1 LFPQVT
7 ALSKAPAFFI
17 LAGGSSALFFYDKGI
32 SPLLSPLIAMIIT
45 AGIIFLSTRMTVPR
59 FWGFTVAIVLL
70 SFLFSSLWLYRIEKP
85 QVCEKNVF
93 SSATVLYERSWG
105 SKRAVLLEAQG
116 RKYISKISPVYAL
129 KEGSR
134 LRIRGYVLPL
144 SDKRKENGFR
154 EDLFWKAKGVE
165 GELILQKISAIPS
178 SSINIHSW
186 RTWLRQK
193 ILTSIPQNTRGYILA
208 SWLGIKDPDLVDSH
222 SDSGTVHLLAVSGF
236 HVAILASGLFLLFR
250 SFMFRDLLISL
261 CLWLYVAL
269 TGFSPSASRA
279 ALMLQ
284 LVLLSRLLGRPVTPV
299 NSVSVAG
306 IILLL
311 INPYLFW
318 SLGWRL
324 SMAASLTIS
333 ALVEMDIS
341 QWIRCL
347 VLSPAVWMSTAG
359 LTASSFGEVPLAGLV
374 TNLVAIPVF
383 GFLFPVASVLSFIR
397 LTGVPFSDKLM
408 FLSEVPFDLWKWV
421 SRWFCDFFPFSL
433 SSSVA
438 LSIASSLAFFAVLF
452 KGMGYTFSR
461 AMVSSLLVTF
471 FLSFFSCYIVV

>member
-1 LFPQVT
+1 MT

-17 LAGGSSALFFYDKGI
+17 LAGASSALFFYDKGI
-32 SPLLSPLIAMIIT
+32 SPLLSPFVAMIIT
-45 AGIIFLSTRMTVPR
+45 AGIIFLSTRRTVPR

-70 SFLFSSLWLYRIEKP
+70 TFLFSSLWIFRIEKP
-85 QVCEKNVF
+85 QDLEKNV
-93 SSATVLYERSWG
+93 SSYATVLYERSWG
-105 SKRAVLLEAQG
+105 SKRAVLFEVQG

-134 LRIRGYVLPL
+134 LKIKGYILPL

-154 EDLFWKAKGVE
+154 EDLFWKAKGVK
-165 GELILQKISAIPS
+165 GELILEKMAAIPAS
-178 SSINIHSW
+178 SFSIHRW
-186 RTWLRQK
+186 RTSLRQR
-193 ILTSIPQNTRGYILA
+193 IVANIPQSTRGYILA

-250 SFMFRDLLISL
+250 SFLFRDLLISIS
-261 CLWLYVAL
+261 LWFYVAL

-284 LVLLSRLLGRPVTPV
+284 LVLFSRLLGRPVTPV

-306 IILLL
+306 LILLMV
-311 INPYLFW
+311 NPYFFW

-333 ALVEMDIS
+333 ALVEMDVR

-347 VLSPAVWMSTAG
+347 VISPAVWMSTAG
-359 LTASSFGEVPLAGLV
+359 LTASAFGEVPLAGLV
-374 TNLVAIPVF
+374 TNLVAIPF
-383 GFLFPVASVLSFIR
+383 FSFLFPVASVLSFIR
-397 LTGVPFSDKLM
+397 LIGVPFSDKLM
-408 FLSEVPFDLWKWV
+408 FLSEVPSDLWKWI
-421 SRWFCDFFPFSL
+421 SRWFCGFFPFAV
-433 SSSVA
+433 SSSVL
-438 LSIASSLAFFAVLF
+438 LSIVSSLAFFAVLF
-452 KGMGYTFSR
+452 RGMGYTFSR

-471 FLSFFSCYIVV
+471 FLSFFSSYIVV

>member
-1 LFPQVT
+1 MT

-17 LAGGSSALFFYDKGI
+17 LAGASSALFFYDNGI
-32 SPLLSPLIAMIIT
+32 PPLLSPFIAMFIT
-45 AGIIFLSTRMTVPR
+45 AGIIFLSTRRTVPR

-70 SFLFSSLWLYRIEKP
+70 SFFFSSLWLFRIEKP
-85 QVCEKNVF
+85 LDPEKAV
-93 SSATVLYERSWG
+93 SGSATVLYERSWG
-105 SKRAVLLEAQG
+105 SKRAVLFEVQ
-116 RKYISKISPVYAL
+116 RRRYISKISPVYAL

-134 LRIRGYVLPL
+134 LKIKGYVLPI
-144 SDKRKENGFR
+144 SDQRKENGFR

-165 GELILQKISAIPS
+165 GELILQKMTAIQS
-178 SSINIHSW
+178 SSINIHTW
-186 RTWLRQK
+186 RSWLRQK
-193 ILTSIPQNTRGYILA
+193 ILTSIPQSTRGYILA

-250 SFMFRDLLISL
+250 SLKFRDLLISI
-261 CLWLYVAL
+261 CLWLYVAF
-269 TGFSPSASRA
+269 TGFSPSALRA

-306 IILLL
+306 IILLF
-311 INPYLFW
+311 INPYFFW

-333 ALVEMDIS
+333 ALVEMDIR

-347 VLSPAVWMSTAG
+347 AVSPAVWMSTAG

-374 TNLVAIPVF
+374 TNLVAIPF
-383 GFLFPVASVLSFIR
+383 FSFLFPVASVLSFIR

-408 FLSEVPFDLWKWV
+408 LLSEIPFDLWKWV
-421 SRWFCDFFPFSL
+421 SRWFCELFPFTVP
-433 SSSVA
+433 SSAV
-438 LSIASSLAFFAVLF
+438 LGIASSLAFFAVLF

-461 AMVSSLLVTF
+461 SMVSSLLISF